1 MQQDLVDFTRKA
13 LERGIDRERIVQ
25 TLLDAG
31 WNKADVASAMA
42 SYAPIDFP
50 VPVPRPRPYLSASE
64 VFLHLLMFASL
75 YYAAFSLGAIAF
87 QFIDHSFP
95 DPASMRRMTDFR
107 DAIRWNVSAL
117 LISFPL
123 FAAVFRSINKTMA
136 ENPSRRQSRP
146 RRWLTYMTLFIGAVV
161 IAGDLIALVHNALG
175 GELTS
180 RFILK
185 VATVMAIAGSSFL
198 YFLTN
203 IRKEEA
209 E

>member
-1 MQQDLVDFTRKA
+1 MQHDLVDFTRKA
-13 LERGIDRERIVQ
+13 LERGIDRERITQ

-42 SYAPIDFP
+42 SFAPLDFP

-75 YYAAFSLGAIAF
+75 YYAAFSLGSIAF

-107 DAIRWNVSAL
+107 DAVRWNVSAL
-117 LISFPL
+117 LISFPI
-123 FAAVFRSINKTMA
+123 FAAAFRSINKSMA
-136 ENPSRRQSRP
+136 ADPSRRHSRP
-146 RRWLTYMTLFIGAVV
+146 RRWLTYLTLFIAAMVM
-161 IAGDLIALVHNALG
+161 AGDMITLVHNALG
-175 GELTS
+175 GELS
-180 RFILK
+180 IRFVLK

-198 YFLTN
+198 YFLTD